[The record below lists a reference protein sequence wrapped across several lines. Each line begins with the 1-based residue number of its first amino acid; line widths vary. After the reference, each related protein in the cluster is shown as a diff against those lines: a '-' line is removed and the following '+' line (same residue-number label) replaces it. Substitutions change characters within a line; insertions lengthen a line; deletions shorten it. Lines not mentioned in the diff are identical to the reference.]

1 MIYYKF
7 AIAALL
13 LPLCA
18 GAQQLR
24 PFKLTGQ
31 VTGLKDGYVYLSY
44 STGGMSSHTD
54 STLSKNG
61 QFEFKGKLPQ
71 PVSGSV
77 YMDRAVDYA
86 SADMC
91 EVFLD
96 PAEMHLQSG
105 NGHFK
110 GAKVTGSHSQD
121 EQDQLNA
128 SKEVWMAKLRPIHA
142 AYNKGNNEY
151 IAARKAK
158 QPDQVLDSM
167 KEQLTTLKDQMEP
180 MQEEMSKEDKK
191 FIAAHPN
198 SYVTANLLRFSVM
211 MMSLKEG
218 EDAYQHM
225 SPVLQK
231 SYAGI
236 EIKRTLDQL
245 RKGSPGNPA
254 TAFSS
259 IDINGKPIR
268 LSDYKGKYVLL
279 DFWASWCAPC
289 RKGNPHLKELYA
301 AYQPK
306 GLEIIGVASD
316 DSSKDAWKKAVT
328 QDGIGIWRHILTGRE
343 MDKVMKQQPNPKDIG
358 ENYGIQTLPT
368 KVLID
373 PKGNIIGRY
382 GADGSN
388 DEEMNKKLKEIFGA

>member
-1 MIYYKF
+1 MINYKLT
-7 AIAALL
+7 IAALL

-24 PFKLTGQ
+24 PFTLTGQ
-31 VTGLKDGYVYLSY
+31 VKGLKDGYVYLSY
-44 STGGMSSHTD
+44 TTGGRSSHTD
-54 STLSKNG
+54 SALAKNG
-61 QFEFKGKLPQ
+61 EFEFKGKLPQ

-77 YMDRAVDYA
+77 YMDRAADYA
-86 SADMC
+86 TADIC
-91 EVFLD
+91 EVFLE
-96 PAEMHLQSG
+96 PAVMHLQSD

-110 GAKVTGSHSQD
+110 GAKITGSHSQE
-121 EQDQLNA
+121 EQEELNT
-128 SKEVWMAKLRPIHA
+128 SKAVWMEKLRPIYA

-158 QPDQVLDSM
+158 QPDAVLDSM
-167 KEQLTTLKDQMEP
+167 KEQLTALKDQMGP
-180 MQEEMSKEDKK
+180 IQEEMGKEDKK

-198 SYVTANLLRFSVM
+198 SYVTANLLRFSIM

-218 EDAYQHM
+218 ETAYQQM
-225 SPVLQK
+225 SPLLQK

-236 EIKRTLDQL
+236 DIKRTLDQL

-254 TAFSS
+254 TPFSTT
-259 IDINGKPIR
+259 DINGQPIR

-279 DFWASWCAPC
+279 DFWASWCVPC

-301 AYQPK
+301 TYQPK

-328 QDGIGIWRHILTGRE
+328 QDGIGIWRQVLTGQE
-343 MDKVMKQQPNPKDIG
+343 MDKVMKQLPNPKDIG

>member
-1 MIYYKF
+1 MKCYQF

-13 LPLCA
+13 LPL
-18 GAQQLR
+18 GISAQQLR

-31 VTGLKDGYVYLSY
+31 VKGLKDGYVYLSY
-44 STGGMSSHTD
+44 ATGAMSSHTD
-54 STLSKNG
+54 SALSKNG
-61 QFEFKGKLPQ
+61 QFEFNGKLPQ
-71 PVSGSV
+71 SVSGSV
-77 YMDRAVDYA
+77 YRNRPEDYA
-86 SADMC
+86 TADMC

-96 PAEMHLQSG
+96 PAVMHLQSG

-110 GAKVTGSHSQD
+110 GAKVTGSQSQA

-128 SKEVWMAKLRPIHA
+128 AKEEWMIKLRPIHA

-158 QPDQVLDSM
+158 QPDAVLDSM
-167 KEQLTTLKDQMEP
+167 KAQLTALKDQMEP
-180 MQEEMSKEDKK
+180 LQEEMGKEDKK

-198 SYVTANLLRFSVM
+198 SYVTASLLRFSVM
-211 MMSLKEG
+211 MMSLTEG
-218 EDAYQHM
+218 EEAYQKM
-225 SPVLQK
+225 SPALQK

-236 EIKRTLDQL
+236 EIKHTLDQL

-254 TAFSS
+254 TGFATT
-259 IDINGKPIR
+259 DINGKPIQ

-279 DFWASWCAPC
+279 DFWASWCVPC
-289 RKGNPHLKELYA
+289 RKGNPHLKELYGM
-301 AYQPK
+301 YQPK

-316 DSSKDAWKKAVT
+316 DTTKDAWIKAVK
-328 QDGIGIWRHILTGRE
+328 QDGIEIWRHVLTGRE
-343 MDKVMKQQPNPKDIG
+343 MDKVMKQLPNPKDIG